1 MLQSGHRVI
10 SAIERSIN
18 ESEIHDFMEHLSEMA
33 HHVSH
38 DLGVSI
44 VPMQT

>member
-1 MLQSGHRVI
+1 MLQSWYRVI

-18 ESEIHDFMEHLSEMA
+18 ESEIHDLMEDLSEMT

-38 DLGVSI
+38 DLGVS
-44 VPMQT
+44 VVAMEA